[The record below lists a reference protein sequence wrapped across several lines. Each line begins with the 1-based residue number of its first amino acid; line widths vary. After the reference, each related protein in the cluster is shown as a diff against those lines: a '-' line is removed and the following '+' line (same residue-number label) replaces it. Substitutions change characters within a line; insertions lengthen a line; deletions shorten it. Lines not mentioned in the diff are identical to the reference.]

1 MRFVFASYVYS
12 PNFHEPAAWLKR
24 INAYAGIQEALSR
37 INEVISI
44 EQINYRGR
52 HLSGGVDYR
61 FERYPSTALRYYPR
75 KLNRFIK
82 SLQPDVVVIQSLN
95 FPLQVMLLRLVL
107 GRRVK
112 IMVQNHAERPAIG
125 FRKRLQRLADNCID
139 AYVFASY
146 AMGIEWV
153 AAGNL
158 ASAAKIHEAMEVSSV
173 FYPVNREVAKQH
185 TGVTGNPVF
194 LWIGRLN
201 TNKDPVNVVK
211 AFLRFTQQEPNA
223 RLYMIYHTDEL
234 LLDVQALLDANPHVG
249 HNVVLVGK
257 MPHHELLY
265 WLNSADF
272 IISGSHYE
280 GSGAAVCEAMSC
292 GCVPVVTDI
301 LSFRMIT
308 NNGDCGIL
316 YPPGNEDALV
326 EALYKTRK
334 IDLWDKR
341 KRSLEYFQ
349 TNLSFQAIAL
359 QIERIAHSL

>member
-12 PNFHEPAAWLKR
+12 PDFHEPEAWLKR

-37 INEVISI
+37 TNEVISI

-61 FERYPSTALRYYPR
+61 FERYTAAALRYYPR
-75 KLNRFIK
+75 ELNQFIK

-107 GRRVK
+107 GRQVK
-112 IMVQNHAERPAIG
+112 IIVQNHAERPATG
-125 FRKRLQRLADNCID
+125 FKKHLQRLADNCID

-146 AMGIEWV
+146 AMGVEWV

-173 FYPVNREVAKQH
+173 FYPVNGEIAKQH

-211 AFLRFTQQEPNA
+211 AFLRFTQQESNA

-234 LLDVQALLDANPHVG
+234 LPDIQALLAAQSELAHTVI
-249 HNVVLVGK
+249 LIGK
-257 MPHHELLY
+257 VAHADLLY

-316 YPPGNEDALV
+316 YPPGDENALL
-326 EALYKTRK
+326 EALYKTRQ
-334 IDLWDKR
+334 IDLWNKK
-341 KRSLEYFQ
+341 KRSLDYFK
-349 TNLSFQAIAL
+349 TNLSFEAIAL
-359 QIERIAHSL
+359 QIERIAQSL

>member
-37 INEVISI
+37 TNEVISI
-44 EQINYRGR
+44 EQINYRGL
-52 HLSGGVDYR
+52 HISGGVDYR
-61 FERYPSTALRYYPR
+61 FERYPAAALRYYPR

-82 SLQPDVVVIQSLN
+82 SLQPDVVVIQSLD
-95 FPLQVMLLRLVL
+95 FPLQVMWLRLTL
-107 GRRVK
+107 GRQVK
-112 IMVQNHAERPAIG
+112 IMAQNHAERPANG
-125 FRKRLQRLADNCID
+125 LKKQLQRLADNYID

-146 AMGIEWV
+146 SMGVEWV

-158 ASAAKIHEAMEVSSV
+158 ASASKIHEAMEVSSV
-173 FYPVNREVAKQH
+173 FYPVNGEIAKQH
-185 TGVTGNPVF
+185 TGVKGNPVF

-201 TNKDPVNVVK
+201 ENKDPLNVVK

-234 LLDVQALLDANPHVG
+234 LPDIQALLATQSELAHTVI
-249 HNVVLVGK
+249 LIGK
-257 MPHHELLY
+257 VAHTNLLY
-265 WLNSADF
+265 WFNSADF

-316 YPPGNEDALV
+316 YPPGNEDALL
-326 EALYKTRK
+326 EALYKTRQ
-334 IDLWDKR
+334 IDFWNKR
-341 KRSLEYFQ
+341 KRSLDYFK
-349 TNLSFQAIAL
+349 TSLSFEAIAV
-359 QIERIAHSL
+359 QIERIAQSL

>member
-12 PNFHEPAAWLKR
+12 PDFHEPEAWLKR
-24 INAYAGIQEALSR
+24 INAYTGIQEALSHT
-37 INEVISI
+37 NEVISI
-44 EQINYRGR
+44 EQINYEGR

-61 FERYPSTALRYYPR
+61 FERYPAAALRYYPR
-75 KLNRFIK
+75 ELNQFIK

-95 FPLQVMLLRLVL
+95 FPLQVMWLRLAL

-125 FRKRLQRLADNCID
+125 FKKHLQRLADNCID

-146 AMGIEWV
+146 AMGVEWV

-173 FYPVNREVAKQH
+173 FYPVNGTVAKQH

-201 TNKDPVNVVK
+201 ENKDPLNVVK

-234 LLDVQALLDANPHVG
+234 LPAIQALLAAKPPLAHT
-249 HNVVLVGK
+249 VVLVGK
-257 MPHHELLY
+257 VPHHELLY

-316 YPPGNEDALV
+316 YPPGDENALL
-326 EALYKTRK
+326 EALYKTMQ

-341 KRSLEYFQ
+341 KRSLEYFK
-349 TNLSFQAIAL
+349 TNLSFEAIAR
-359 QIERIAHSL
+359 QIERIAQSL